1 MDERFRRDD
10 GRRAEELVTGMRVRA
25 YSPEIFSRQNWHDLV
40 SETELGQLG
49 NQLCSHHESLGRNQ
63 KQCTNEVILNLRT
76 LFRVLHG
83 GTEGN
88 FLRWPST
95 SFFPNHLS
103 VSILLQTPKWSLQL
117 LSTPIVVTFTL
128 LHFTIHCLQCEGWR
142 DDINLYQLK
151 SYLFRKKI
159 NSNKT
164 KQKVREYA
172 TSSLEHFNFPVK

>member
-1 MDERFRRDD
+1 
-10 GRRAEELVTGMRVRA
+10 MRVGA
-25 YSPEIFSRQNWHDLV
+25 YSPEIFRRQNWHDLV

-83 GTEGN
+83 GIEGN
-88 FLRWPST
+88 FLRWPFT
-95 SFFPNHLS
+95 SFFPNNLS
-103 VSILLQTPKWSLQL
+103 VSILLQTSPKWSLQL
-117 LSTPIVVTFTL
+117 LSTPIFVTFTL
-128 LHFTIHCLQCEGWR
+128 LHFTIYCLQCEGWR

-151 SYLFRKKI
+151 NYLFRKKI

-172 TSSLEHFNFPVK
+172 TSSLEHFNFPIK